1 MLLGSHFEFPI
12 LRVVSFWQDMLAGRF
27 GLIGVQ
33 VLNSS
38 LNPLVPQLSLQCEVL
53 IQGPKMKGAGRMAL
67 SPSCKINTH
76 LCTLGQRHSLPLP
89 LLLKSPCSCQDPSC
103 NLHLSPLT
111 PFLSSSERA
120 GVCRRRSC
128 RTSNRSIGK
137 DRFLQGRL
145 KHQLDNVSLIM
156 LFIKAHELFS
166 QWIGLDWIQLRKLV
180 LLEHLAVLTKA

>member
-1 MLLGSHFEFPI
+1 MLLCSHFEFPI
-12 LRVVSFWQDMLAGRF
+12 LKVVSFWQDMLAGRF

-103 NLHLSPLT
+103 NLHLT
-111 PFLSSSERA
+111 PFLSSSEGA

>member
-12 LRVVSFWQDMLAGRF
+12 LRVVSFWQDMLGGRF

-38 LNPLVPQLSLQCEVL
+38 LNLLEPQLSLQCEVL
-53 IQGPKMKGAGRMAL
+53 IQGPKMKGAERMVL

-137 DRFLQGRL
+137 ERFLQGRL
-145 KHQLDNVSLIM
+145 KHHWIM
-156 LFIKAHELFS
+156 CHYAIHKSTCTVFMKNAITV
-166 QWIGLDWIQLRKLV
+166 DWIQLRKLV
-180 LLEHLAVLTKA
+180 LNEYLAVLTRA

>member
-1 MLLGSHFEFPI
+1 MLMHIEFPA

-38 LNPLVPQLSLQCEVL
+38 LNLLVPQLALQYGVL
-53 IQGPKMKGAGRMAL
+53 IQGPKMKGAERMVSSL
-67 SPSCKINTH
+67 PCKINTH
-76 LCTLGQRHSLPLP
+76 LCTVGQRHSPPFP
-89 LLLKSPCSCQDPSC
+89 LLLKCPHLCQDPSC
-103 NLHLSPLT
+103 NLHLS

-137 DRFLQGRL
+137 DRFLHGRL
-145 KHQLDNVSLIM
+145 KHHWIM
-156 LFIKAHELFS
+156 CH
-166 QWIGLDWIQLRKLV
+166 
-180 LLEHLAVLTKA
+180 

>member
-38 LNPLVPQLSLQCEVL
+38 LNPLEPQLSLQCEVL
-53 IQGPKMKGAGRMAL
+53 IQGPKMNGAGRMVL

-76 LCTLGQRHSLPLP
+76 LCTLGRRHSLPLP
-89 LLLKSPCSCQDPSC
+89 LSTFPLKCPHLCQDPSC

-111 PFLSSSERA
+111 PFLSSSEGA

-145 KHQLDNVSLIM
+145 KHHWIM
-156 LFIKAHELFS
+156 CH
-166 QWIGLDWIQLRKLV
+166 
-180 LLEHLAVLTKA
+180 